1 MVCTGVANKQ
11 QVVPKDFEKEDAVFD
26 GLVEEF
32 EAAVIAEE
40 SEVEGLAEE
49 LGVG

>member
-1 MVCTGVANKQ
+1 MGVANKQ
-11 QVVPKDFEKEDAVFD
+11 QVVPKDFEKQGAVLD